1 MVAVL
6 KKKEDKHRWPGDLL
20 TVMRANLI
28 THEMLGITEMD
39 QIKLPGLSRAGGKE
53 GREADKKM
61 EVCRVLILKWL
72 EECDV
77 YEHNIGT
84 DKNPE
89 YVIRSRWVPDF
100 TRAEYGEHKDGQ
112 PDDFFRMITDNFH
125 DFFSRMELFVPRN
138 VGRGNE
144 VNLAKI
150 GETPEMQRERRLNDP
165 RHIDNKAWFEANFEK
180 VRSEVW
186 KDLAD
191 EPMATRLT
199 PTERVTASK
208 VTKTRKRGR
217 PRGSKDVVKRKEKGM
232 PRSGSEEMALVRA
245 RRAEQAAERERTAA
259 IAGMKETAVAEDDD
273 LMEGEV

>member
-6 KKKEDKHRWPGDLL
+6 KDKGSKQKWPGNLL

-39 QIKLPGLSRAGGKE
+39 QIKLPGLSRAGGKD

-84 DKNPE
+84 DTNPE

-150 GETPEMQRERRLNDP
+150 GETPETQLERRLNDP
-165 RHIDNKAWFEANFEK
+165 RYIDNKAWFESHFEK
-180 VRSEVW
+180 VRAGVW
-186 KDLAD
+186 KDLA
-191 EPMATRLT
+191 EQPMVSKLT
-199 PTERVTASK
+199 PTERVTATK
-208 VTKTRKRGR
+208 TTKTRKRGR
-217 PRGSKDVVKRKEKGM
+217 PRGAKDVVKRKERGM
-232 PRSGSEEMALVRA
+232 PRSGSDEMALVRA
-245 RRAEQAAERERTAA
+245 RRAEKAAERERTAA
-259 IAGMKETAVAEDDD
+259 IAGMKETDVSDDD
-273 LMEGEV
+273 DVTEGEV